1 MDGWGKELDPARSA
15 IAQAKTPFV
24 DSLYI
29 KYPNSSLVT
38 YGEAVGLPKGQM
50 GNSEVGHLNLGAGRV
65 VYQELQRINQS
76 ISTGELSSNIKLNE
90 TFNYIKESGKV
101 LHLMGLVS
109 NGGVHS
115 HINHL
120 VALCKYADAY
130 GIEKIRIHCFMDG
143 RDCAPKSG
151 KGFIEELQ
159 KSIHSSNAEI
169 ASIIGRY
176 FAMDRDKRWERISK
190 AYHLLT
196 AGKGATFTDPIEAIE
211 QAYTNG
217 ETDEFI
223 EPISIVDANKQ
234 EKGLVQEGDAVVCF
248 NFRTDRCR
256 EITEVLTQRDKH
268 DYNMHKLNLHFT
280 TMTSYDDKFTN
291 IKVLFEKDN
300 LQNTLGEVIAKHG
313 LKQVRMAE
321 TEKYPHV
328 SFFFSGGREEPFDKE
343 YRIME
348 NSPKVATYDLQPEM
362 SALPLKEKAID
373 FLKKEEPHFMCL
385 NFANTDMVGHTGIF
399 SAAVTAAETVDS
411 CVEDIVKVA
420 LEMNYTIFLTADHGN
435 ADIMVNMDESPHT
448 AHTKNLVPL
457 FLISNDKYKTLK
469 AGKLGDIAPSIL
481 QLMGIDKP
489 QEMTGDVLF

>member
-1 MDGWGKELDPARSA
+1 
-15 IAQAKTPFV
+15 
-24 DSLYI
+24 
-29 KYPNSSLVT
+29 
-38 YGEAVGLPKGQM
+38 
-50 GNSEVGHLNLGAGRV
+50 
-65 VYQELQRINQS
+65 
-76 ISTGELSSNIKLNE
+76 
-90 TFNYIKESGKV
+90 
-101 LHLMGLVS
+101 MGLVS
-109 NGGVHS
+109 DGGVHS

-190 AYHLLT
+190 AHHLLT
-196 AGKGATFTDPIEAIE
+196 AGKGATFKDPIEAIE

-234 EKGLVQEGDAVVCF
+234 AKGLVQEGDAVVCF

-268 DYNMHKLNLHFT
+268 EYNMHKLNLHYT
-280 TMTSYDDKFTN
+280 SMTSYDDKFTN

-300 LQNTLGEVIAKHG
+300 LQNTLGEVIAEHG

-328 SFFFSGGREEPFDKE
+328 SFFFSGGREEPFNKE

-373 FLKKEEPHFMCL
+373 FLRKEEPHFMCL

-411 CVEDIVKVA
+411 CVEDVVKAA
-420 LEMNYTIFLTADHGN
+420 LELDYTIFLTADHGN
-435 ADIMVNMDESPHT
+435 ADIMVNMDKSPHT

-457 FLISNDKYKTLK
+457 FLISNDKFKTLK

-481 QLMGIDKP
+481 HLMGIDRP